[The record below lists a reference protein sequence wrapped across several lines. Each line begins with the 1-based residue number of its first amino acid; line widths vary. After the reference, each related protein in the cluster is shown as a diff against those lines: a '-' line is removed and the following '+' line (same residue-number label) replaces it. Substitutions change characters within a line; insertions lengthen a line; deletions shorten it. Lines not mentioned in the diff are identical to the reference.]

1 MPTPH
6 PAPPTA
12 PDPSRAVPAAA
23 RRIARRQLSYGYFR
37 SIHAM
42 TTPYV
47 YCPARHEVKA
57 TVAAAATA
65 APVCAALRAE
75 LTAHLID
82 NNETTTN
89 AGR

>member
-1 MPTPH
+1 MPTHH
-6 PAPPTA
+6 PAPTTA
-12 PDPSRAVPAAA
+12 SDPSRAVLAAA

-37 SIHAM
+37 SVQAM

-47 YCPARHEVKA
+47 YCPARHRVEA
-57 TVAAAATA
+57 TVPAAATTA
-65 APVCAALRAE
+65 QVCAALRAE

-82 NNETTTN
+82 NNETPTD